1 MIASTNGDIKY
12 LCNMNLQR
20 QNDHSYI
27 SLLLIKE
34 TVKGAAFNKIPFT
47 D

>member
-20 QNDHSYI
+20 QIHHFYI
-27 SLLLIKE
+27 SLLFIKE
-34 TVKGAAFNKIPFT
+34 TVKGAAFNKRLFT

>member
-1 MIASTNGDIKY
+1 MITSTNGDIKY

-20 QNDHSYI
+20 QIDLFHI

-34 TVKGAAFNKIPFT
+34 TVKGAAFNKRPFT